1 MATNRLYA
9 QTNLTMPNLDVT
21 PGEGRSGAAAVS
33 GDPVVCGKIPGVL
46 VGNAAADGTGIMQRD
61 GIFNLSV
68 KGNDGSSAAIP
79 NGAILYFTAADTPPL
94 SSKASGVRFGY
105 ALKGVASGATA
116 TIPVQVGY

>member
-9 QTNLTMPNLDVT
+9 QRNLTMPALDVI
-21 PGEGRSGAAAVS
+21 PGAGAAGGAAVS

-46 VGNAAADGTGIMQRD
+46 VGNAASDGTGIMQRD

-68 KGNDGSSAAIP
+68 KGTSGSNAAIAE
-79 NGAILYFTAADTPPL
+79 GDILYFVAANTPPL
-94 SSKASGVRFGY
+94 SVTVSGVRFGY
-105 ALKGVASGATA
+105 ALKGVSSGATA